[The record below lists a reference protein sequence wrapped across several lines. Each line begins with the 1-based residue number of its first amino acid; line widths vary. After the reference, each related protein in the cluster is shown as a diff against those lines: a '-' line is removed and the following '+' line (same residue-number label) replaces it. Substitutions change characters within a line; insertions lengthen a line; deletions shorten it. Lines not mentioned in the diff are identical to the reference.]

1 MNIFCMVCM
10 TSRRVIMVE
19 AHVSVRQ
26 AVLMSEPA
34 SAVPRAPLINT
45 VPKRKKGKERRKK
58 KKSRLG

>member
-19 AHVSVRQ
+19 AHVRQ

>member
-1 MNIFCMVCM
+1 MVCM
-10 TSRRVIMVE
+10 MSRRVIMVE
-19 AHVSVRQ
+19 AHVRQ